1 MQKAGEDLEAKGLT
15 EFLWDVLYWTWGCVV
30 LAAVVGD
37 RAWWAWVVV
46 VPAYSVYLA
55 VGTYR
60 GVTGG
65 GGLGGMMMGGGG
77 AGAEGLDGVAGGE
90 SKRQKK
96 MEKRGGREKVQY
108 R

>member
-37 RAWWAWVVV
+37 RGWWAWGA
-46 VPAYSVYLA
+46 VPGYSVYLA
-55 VGTYR
+55 VGMYR

-65 GGLGGMMMGGGG
+65 GGGW
-77 AGAEGLDGVAGGE
+77 EG
-90 SKRQKK
+90 
-96 MEKRGGREKVQY
+96 
-108 R
+108 